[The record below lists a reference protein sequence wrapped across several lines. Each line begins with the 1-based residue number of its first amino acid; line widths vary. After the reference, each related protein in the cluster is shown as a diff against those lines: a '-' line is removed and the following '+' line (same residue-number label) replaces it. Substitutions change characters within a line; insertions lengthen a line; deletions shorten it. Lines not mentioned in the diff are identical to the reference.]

1 MTERICYIHG
11 GTGKTGSSAIQYAL
25 AKAADDLRARGY
37 LYPDFDRSFD
47 RVLDFKPTAGNA
59 RVINRQVH
67 SGRVDQALDWF
78 SPHADDPSHL
88 ILSNEGFVNAS
99 KEHLTKFSEGLCDLG
114 YTTRCLVFFRLQYD
128 LVVSSYLQQVKSD
141 KVEHSQTLREYAL
154 SRYGNTRNPFNWLE
168 RVKRLE
174 RAFSNVTVR
183 WYPAVARQGPNGV
196 VDAAFQW
203 LGVPSLAN
211 ASGARIIN
219 PTPGLEALHVLQR
232 INAKGL
238 GGKPVADAIL
248 IRAQAEGLL
257 GSKVVL
263 DDETTRLIHS
273 AMYESNVALL
283 KRYCPDLSP
292 AEELKLPTF
301 PTEQASLDP
310 EIVKQLDAIAAEVI
324 AQVKDGS
331 LDPRRRQRARRDL
344 NARAGEPRRDGT
356 RDRRWGRRS
365 AVGQAPSGD

>member
-1 MTERICYIHG
+1 MTERICYIHA
-11 GTGKTGSSAIQYAL
+11 GTGKTGSSAIQYTL
-25 AKAADDLRARGY
+25 TKAADDLRARGY

-67 SGRVDQALDWF
+67 SGEVDRALDWI

-88 ILSNEGFVNAS
+88 ILSNEGFVNAG
-99 KEHLTKFSEGLCDLG
+99 KEHLTKFSEGLRDLG

-141 KVEHSQTLREYAL
+141 KLEHSQTLREYAL
-154 SRYGNTRNPFNWLE
+154 SRYSHTRNPFNWLE

-203 LGVPSLAN
+203 LGVPSLAS

-232 INAKGL
+232 INAQGL
-238 GGKPVADAIL
+238 GSKPVADAIL
-248 IRAQAEGLL
+248 IQAQAEGVL

-273 AMYESNVALL
+273 AMYDSNVALL
-283 KRYCPDLSP
+283 ERYCPDLSP
-292 AEELKLPTF
+292 AEELKLPDTSA
-301 PTEQASLDP
+301 EQSSFDP
-310 EIVKQLDAIAAEVI
+310 EIVNRLDAIAAEVL
-324 AQVKDGS
+324 AQSKDGS

-344 NARAGEPRRDGT
+344 KARAGAPRRNGART
-356 RDRRWGRRS
+356 RRWWRRS
-365 AVGQAPSGD
+365 AVGRAPAGD